1 LRPFFGERVELD
13 LSAGIGFLPFGL
25 KPAIVFE
32 AVERGIE
39 RALVD
44 LEEFFRNLLKPLRDG
59 IAVAGAQGDN
69 LQDQHIESAAEK
81 FLFAFGHRDT

>member
-1 LRPFFGERVELD
+1 
-13 LSAGIGFLPFGL
+13 
-25 KPAIVFE
+25 
-32 AVERGIE
+32 
-39 RALVD
+39 VD

-81 FLFAFGHRDT
+81 FLFAFGHGDT